1 MIKSKSFDIA
11 LRATRAADLDMILKL
26 ESDPE
31 NAEFIR
37 QWSRNKHLESL
48 SDANIAHLVIET
60 VGKKMTVGYIILL
73 GLEDPDENVEFKRI
87 VIADKGHGYGRQAV
101 RLVKQYTFEK
111 LRCHRLW
118 LEVMEHNIHA
128 YALYDSEGF
137 VMEGIHRESIKK
149 PGKRVTVDVM
159 SMLAHEYE
167 KLSHG

>member
-11 LRATRAADLDMILKL
+11 LRPTRSVDLDMILKL
-26 ESDPE
+26 EADPE

-37 QWSRNKHLESL
+37 QWSRKKHMDSL
-48 SDANIAHLVIET
+48 SDDNIAHLVIQT
-60 VGKKMTVGYIILL
+60 VAKKQIVGYIILL

-87 VIADKGHGYGRQAV
+87 VIGEKGFGYGRQAV
-101 RLVKQYTFEK
+101 RLIKQYAFEK

-118 LEVMEHNIHA
+118 LEVMDHNIRA

-149 PGKRVTVDVM
+149 PGKRITVDVM
-159 SMLAHEYE
+159 SMLAHEYVN
-167 KLSHG
+167 LNHD